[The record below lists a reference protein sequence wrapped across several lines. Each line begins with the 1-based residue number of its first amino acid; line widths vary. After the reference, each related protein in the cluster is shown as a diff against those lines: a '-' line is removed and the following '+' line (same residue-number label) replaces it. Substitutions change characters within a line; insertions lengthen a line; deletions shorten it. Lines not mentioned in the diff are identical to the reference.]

1 MGGWERDS
9 TGKKDII
16 KSLLTGGEMDV
27 AILPVV
33 GELPAEYEQRI
44 KRFKEIMDSLYNDD
58 LRFTTIVE

>member
-1 MGGWERDS
+1 
-9 TGKKDII
+9 
-16 KSLLTGGEMDV
+16 MDV

-58 LRFTTIVE
+58 LRFTTIVEQYPSREDEENRR